1 MPEVTSRGT
10 RLYYEDTGAGPV
22 MLLSH
27 SWFCDGRQWPQVPAL
42 VDAGYRVL
50 NLDNRGH
57 GRAGPHREPF
67 SIWDMADD
75 LIAVLD
81 DAGVDEAI
89 VVGLSIGG
97 FAGIRATLRYP
108 DRVRALVLADTS
120 AAAQSVVGRAKFT
133 LLGPFAR
140 TPAKRLVVWQV
151 VHALFG
157 PTARRDQPELI
168 RTWRDRFLAQDTES
182 MLTVG
187 HAIVGRDDVTD
198 RLAEI
203 SVPTLVIVATRM
215 PIPVWLLRSRWP
227 RASQEPSSS
236 PCPTPDTSPPSSS
249 PTPSAPPCSA
259 SPPPCPHPPAERS
272 FDPDQVAAAGEGRRD
287 VVEPVWTRIEA
298 MPGGPKR
305 GRPGTRRGRGCSGSR
320 GRRPR
325 AACRPQLSVSPR
337 EGAAREVGDQVGLV
351 EQFLG

>member
-1 MPEVTSRGT
+1 MPEMTSRGA
-10 RLYYEDTGAGPV
+10 RLHYEDTGTGPV

-157 PTARRDQPELI
+157 PTARRDQPDLI

-187 HAIVGRDDVTD
+187 HAIVSRDDVTD

-203 SVPTLVIVATRM
+203 SVPTLVIVGDQDADPGVTASVSLAAR
-215 PIPVWLLRSRWP
+215 IPGAQFVALPDTGHLAALEQPDAFGAALLRF
-227 RASQEPSSS
+227 A
-236 PCPTPDTSPPSSS
+236 
-249 PTPSAPPCSA
+249 AA
-259 SPPPCPHPPAERS
+259 LPPPAS
-272 FDPDQVAAAGEGRRD
+272 
-287 VVEPVWTRIEA
+287 
-298 MPGGPKR
+298 
-305 GRPGTRRGRGCSGSR
+305 
-320 GRRPR
+320 
-325 AACRPQLSVSPR
+325 
-337 EGAAREVGDQVGLV
+337 
-351 EQFLG
+351 